1 MNPSAPKRPAD
12 RGVAPFQRASTA
24 VAVLLMGVLLVDV
37 FGNRAGPESSPTS
50 PELARLRIDP
60 NTADADELRLLPG
73 IGPKIASNIIAY
85 RDEAATARPFR
96 SAEDLDDVPRIGP
109 VTVDKLREHLR
120 FDQELRAAQGG

>member
-1 MNPSAPKRPAD
+1 MNPAVPKRPGD
-12 RGVAPFQRASTA
+12 RGVAPFQGASAA
-24 VAVLLMGVLLVDV
+24 VAALLLGALLVDM
-37 FGNRAGPESSPTS
+37 FGNRPDPVAPPNS
-50 PELARLRIDP
+50 PEPARLRIDP

-85 RDEAATARPFR
+85 RDQAATARPFR

-120 FDQELRAAQGG
+120 FDQE